1 MLWWN
6 NFVDWFN
13 STEGWRLISGAIIP
27 FLAIVV
33 AGVIAAGIGR
43 ASTRRV
49 IALSDRDA
57 RIASVTAL
65 LSAARRASV
74 WNTLST
80 GEQQHVDQMTT
91 EAEIRLRLLAMPGAS
106 LASEWTAHE
115 ITEMKK
121 NSVSFSFQAEQ
132 SLLIVRDRLIEWQGR
147 PNRAKRLFKNDL
159 DSWAYESSLS
169 DQDLVHQQ
177 QAWSAQQ
184 AAAATA
190 ALAAPTTTQGTPAV
204 PALSNLTTPTAP
216 IAPAAVAPASA
227 NTAFTPGRFSRPL
240 PVVSAPEE
248 AGTAP
253 SSTAQSSAVP
263 SYSTPS
269 ATASY
274 ASAPTSVAPSP
285 AAPSASSPYSSTPSS
300 AAPSSAAPSA
310 SGPTETSDDVVFAK
324 PVTASDASKRVDPPQ
339 DDITP

>member
-1 MLWWN
+1 MQWWN

-33 AGVIAAGIGR
+33 AGIIAAGIGR

-65 LSAARRASV
+65 LSAARRAAV

-80 GEQQHVDQMTT
+80 GEQQHVDQLTT

-115 ITEMKK
+115 IAEMKK

-184 AAAATA
+184 AAANAAQPTA
-190 ALAAPTTTQGTPAV
+190 PALSSSSTASTPIAAPTSP
-204 PALSNLTTPTAP
+204 
-216 IAPAAVAPASA
+216 APARAQ
-227 NTAFTPGRFSRPL
+227 TAFTPGRFTRPAAVS
-240 PVVSAPEE
+240 PAPHTSAPYTPAS
-248 AGTAP
+248 AGSEGRTDAP
-253 SSTAQSSAVP
+253 SD
-263 SYSTPS
+263 
-269 ATASY
+269 
-274 ASAPTSVAPSP
+274 
-285 AAPSASSPYSSTPSS
+285 
-300 AAPSSAAPSA
+300 
-310 SGPTETSDDVVFAK
+310 TSDGIMFAR
-324 PVTASDASKRVDPPQ
+324 PVTASEASKRIDPPQ